1 MVKTMYAI
9 IYLKENENLLKE
21 GKVAYE
27 LYIETTNN
35 KTGLKGHAIL
45 LEDYKVKVIEESV
58 EGTIEK
64 IMDLKEFN
72 ENYSFTIEKE
82 DLDKN
87 IYI

>member
-1 MVKTMYAI
+1 M
-9 IYLKENENLLKE
+9 
-21 GKVAYE
+21 
-27 LYIETTNN
+27 
-35 KTGLKGHAIL
+35 KGHAIL

-87 IYI
+87 INI

>member
-87 IYI
+87 INI